1 MAKVDNVPFHP
12 LLTNT
17 ESMQHFG
24 VIFTLASIVRPTLNT
39 PRRNN
44 SPLPV
49 LSMGGDQRTTQ
60 GLVLNIGNP
69 RRAACPQGIY
79 TPWGYVSFFT
89 AEQLAL
95 LELQTVNTISAGIA
109 EHQLVARRL
118 DPRGTPQLL
127 IIRSFGSQ
135 HLPQPRLLPPGTNQ
149 RYREANDDWARLS
162 FKYNH

>member
-12 LLTNT
+12 SLTDT

-24 VIFTLASIVRPTLNT
+24 VIYALASIMRPTLNT
-39 PRRNN
+39 RRKNN
-44 SPLPV
+44 SPLPI
-49 LSMGGDQRTTQ
+49 LSVGGDQRTTQ
-60 GLVLNIGNP
+60 GLVLDIGNP

-89 AEQLAL
+89 AQQLAL
-95 LELQTVNTISAGIA
+95 LELQTVQTISAEIV

-127 IIRSFGSQ
+127 IVRSFNSQ
-135 HLPQPRLLPPGTNQ
+135 HLPQPRLLPHGTTLL
-149 RYREANDDWARLS
+149 YREATDDWARLS
-162 FKYNH
+162 RKCNR